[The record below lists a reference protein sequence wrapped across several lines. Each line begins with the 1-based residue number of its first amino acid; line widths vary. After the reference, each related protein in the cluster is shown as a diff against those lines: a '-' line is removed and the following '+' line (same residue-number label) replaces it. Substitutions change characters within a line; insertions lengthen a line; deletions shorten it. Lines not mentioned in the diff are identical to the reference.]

1 VLPAIYREL
10 SHTLDTLQFGPPTTH
25 VYNPLQ
31 YAAEPFAAYC
41 RRYGRGR
48 KEVVLVGM
56 NPGPFGMV
64 QTGIPFGAITAVR
77 DWMMLK
83 GQVGVP
89 QHAHP
94 KRPVTGFACT
104 RTEVSGR
111 RLWDW
116 AAQRFGSAE
125 QFFARFF
132 VANYCPLAFMEESG
146 KNRTPDALPP
156 GERAPLF
163 AACDSALRKVVQ
175 QLRPSWVVGIG
186 AFAEGRCLAA
196 LQGLPVQVGRVLHP
210 SPQSPQANRGWS
222 TAAEAQ
228 LRALG
233 IAL

>member
-1 VLPAIYREL
+1 MKAAFIIATGKPDILKYGVLPMPAPKAGEILVRVNAACVNP
-10 SHTLDTLQFGPPTTH
+10 LDTYLR
-25 VYNPLQ
+25 
-31 YAAEPFAAYC
+31 A
-41 RRYGRGR
+41 
-48 KEVVLVGM
+48 
-56 NPGPFGMV
+56 GMV
-64 QTGIPFGAITAVR
+64 QTGIPFGAISAVR
-77 DWMMLK
+77 DWMRLRGK
-83 GQVGVP
+83 VGVP
-89 QHAHP
+89 THAHP
-94 KRPVTGFACT
+94 QRPVTGFACP

-163 AACDSALRKVVQ
+163 AACDAALRKVVQ
-175 QLRPSWVVGIG
+175 QMRPSWVVGIG

-228 LRALG
+228 LRAMG